1 MAGKRVKIDLNY
13 IRPNNSF
20 IYPLYTGT
28 GEKVLEA
35 RVVLTA
41 KRIKQIKEQFGPVLY
56 YDDMGELAIIPS
68 YRMNIAR
75 NKSKELL
82 DEVSHTGKLSR
93 MAFREAEKVVDEI
106 INDLSITEMAV
117 LNLLKD
123 LKSYEE
129 YLYNHSVNVGVL
141 TAILAR
147 MMGNFTEEE
156 IKYATLGAY
165 LHDIGEMQLDKQ
177 LLNKEGKFDI
187 TEIQKIKRHPQLGYE
202 TLKNLSKVHPIVLQS
217 VLFHHEKYNNN
228 GYYGLP
234 YDNLPLYP
242 KILSICDIYDALTSK
257 RPFREAIDPSTA
269 LTAIVNSTNLH
280 FDYDLVSFFIN
291 RLGPI
296 LNNTQSFYSQND
308 ICELSTQELA
318 LIKDFGVNDI
328 MKPRV
333 IVFCKFERQKQQIQA
348 RFYDDPVEVDLSQ
361 DGSRQMVKI
370 LNNPRQIQS
379 IRTKLVEKKLL

>member
-1 MAGKRVKIDLNY
+1 MAGKRIKIDLNY

-20 IYPLYTGT
+20 IYPLYAET

-35 RVVLTA
+35 RVVLTRD
-41 KRIKQIKEQFGPVLY
+41 RIKEIIDQFGPTLY
-56 YDDMGELAIIPS
+56 YDDMGELAVIPS
-68 YRMNIAR
+68 YRMNIAK
-75 NKSKELL
+75 NKSRELM
-82 DEVSHTGKLSR
+82 DEVSQTGKLSK

-106 INDLSITEMAV
+106 ISDLSLTEMAS

-141 TAILAR
+141 SAILAR
-147 MMGNFTEEE
+147 MIGNVSEEE
-156 IKYATLGAY
+156 IKYLTLGAY

-177 LLNKEGKFDI
+177 LLNKEGKFDVS
-187 TEIQKIKRHPQLGYE
+187 EIQKIKRHPQLGYE
-202 TLKNLSKVHPIVLQS
+202 TLKTLNKAHPIVLQS
-217 VLFHHEKYNNN
+217 VLFHHEKHNNN

-234 YDNLPLYP
+234 YENLPSYP

-257 RPFREAIDPSTA
+257 RPFREAIDPSSA

-280 FDYDLVSFFIN
+280 FDYNLVSFFIN

-296 LNNTQSFYSQND
+296 LNNTHAFYAQND

-318 LIKDFGVNDI
+318 LIKDFGINDL

-333 IVFCKFERQKQQIQA
+333 IVFCKFERQKQQLQA
-348 RFYDDPVEVDLSQ
+348 RFYDSPVEVDLSQ
-361 DGSRQMVKI
+361 DVSRQMVKI
-370 LNNPRQIQS
+370 LNDPRQIKT
-379 IRTKLVEKKLL
+379 IRTKLLEKKLL